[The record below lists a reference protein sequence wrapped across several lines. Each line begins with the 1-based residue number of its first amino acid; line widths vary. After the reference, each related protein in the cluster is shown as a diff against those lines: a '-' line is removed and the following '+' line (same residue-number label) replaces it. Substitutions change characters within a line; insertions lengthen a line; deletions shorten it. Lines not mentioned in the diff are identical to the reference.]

1 MRFLDSLLRQK
12 IQIIEPIETHPFFSV
27 SIIISRKIIQILNN
41 VDFKTLNQEN
51 KIHNE
56 GFLFFKAKNRNLL
69 IVNMAN
75 IKLLDNNALQ
85 YFSILF

>member
-1 MRFLDSLLRQK
+1 MASSYMRFLDSLLRQK

-51 KIHNE
+51 KIHN
-56 GFLFFKAKNRNLL
+56 GFFFSKPKTETFLL
-69 IVNMAN
+69 
-75 IKLLDNNALQ
+75 
-85 YFSILF
+85 